1 MADEL
6 PTVSVVMSVRNGE
19 TFLAEAIKS
28 ILNQTFRDFE
38 FVIVDDGSTDRT
50 PEVLQQFQQQDRRIR
65 VIARKKRGIP
75 ISINESISL
84 SSGPL
89 IARMDSDD
97 IAAPERL
104 RKQVDFL
111 NENQDCVAVGAEI
124 MWIDAEGRL
133 LRRGNHPRGHSE
145 IRRCLLLGDGAAMT
159 HPVVMFRRRAL
170 REIRGYNEQF
180 ETGSDL
186 DLFLRLSEVGIVEN
200 LPDILLS
207 WRQHPSSV
215 NRTRFKEWR
224 RTKQQIISAAIRRI
238 GPERFAEELFPADLD
253 CQFPNEPLGLARVA
267 LNGGQLRTALSYAR
281 RALINGPRRLSA
293 LDFIIALGIRGSA
306 SLALKVRRHVLKW
319 RPGARPRNYR

>member
-50 PEVLQQFQQQDRRIR
+50 PELLQQFQQQDRRIR
-65 VIARKKRGIP
+65 VMARKKRGIP
-75 ISINESISL
+75 ISVNEAISL

-145 IRRCLLLGDGAAMT
+145 IRRC
-159 HPVVMFRRRAL
+159 PVT
-170 REIRGYNEQF
+170 EQ
-180 ETGSDL
+180 
-186 DLFLRLSEVGIVEN
+186 R
-200 LPDILLS
+200 
-207 WRQHPSSV
+207 
-215 NRTRFKEWR
+215 
-224 RTKQQIISAAIRRI
+224 
-238 GPERFAEELFPADLD
+238 
-253 CQFPNEPLGLARVA
+253 
-267 LNGGQLRTALSYAR
+267 
-281 RALINGPRRLSA
+281 
-293 LDFIIALGIRGSA
+293 
-306 SLALKVRRHVLKW
+306 
-319 RPGARPRNYR
+319 

>member
-6 PTVSVVMSVRNGE
+6 PTVSVVMPVRNGE
-19 TFLAEAIKS
+19 TFLAEAIES
-28 ILNQTFRDFE
+28 ILNQTFREFE
-38 FVIVDDGSTDRT
+38 FVIVDDGSIDGTSQILKNF
-50 PEVLQQFQQQDRRIR
+50 EQKDRRIR
-65 VIARKKRGIP
+65 VVVRENRGRTISLNEG
-75 ISINESISL
+75 ISISTGELVAI
-84 SSGPL
+84 
-89 IARMDSDD
+89 MDGDD
-97 IAAPERL
+97 IAASERL

-111 NENQDCVAVGAEI
+111 NENQNYVALGAEI
-124 MWIDAEGRL
+124 MLIDPEGRPL
-133 LRRGNHPRGHSE
+133 GRGNHPRGHQE

-159 HPVVMFRRRAL
+159 HPVVMFRRRAIQ
-170 REIRGYNEQF
+170 EIGGYNENF
-180 ETGSDL
+180 ETCQDL
-186 DLFLRLSEVGIVEN
+186 DLFLRLSEVGLVEN

-267 LNGGQLRTALSYAR
+267 LNGGELRTALSYAW